1 MDKME
6 KFKAHLEPLLQELA
20 HRCKAE
26 GVAMFAHFELPAN
39 NGLGLALLV
48 PASNGDVPKIFAGYT
63 GIFQEPVELCDATT
77 MVAEYEERTGEKS
90 NIPAG
95 ALVVYDT
102 DIKPAV
108 AVLAAACQGAGFSMI
123 CAVAPG
129 AIDGAKEAPMFVNNG
144 LDRDGAM
151 PEVFVRAMSLL
162 TGIDLEGINAHLE
175 AQAAT
180 RLH

>member
-20 HRCKAE
+20 GRCKAE
-26 GVAMFAHFELPAN
+26 GVAMFAHFELPVN

-48 PASNGDVPKIFAGYT
+48 PANNEGVPKIFAGYT
-63 GIFQEPVELCDATT
+63 GIFQERVELNDATT
-77 MVAEYEERTGEKS
+77 MVAEYEARTGEKS
-90 NIPAG
+90 KIPPG
-95 ALVVYDT
+95 ALVVYDN
-102 DIKPAV
+102 DVKPAV
-108 AVLAAACQGAGFSMI
+108 AILAAACQGAGFSML

-162 TGIDLEGINAHLE
+162 TGMNANASDAHLS
-175 AQAAT
+175 ALVAT
-180 RLH
+180 RH